1 MDSIKIKITK
11 AEWDLRAKTKFLRID
26 GLVMVDSFDDEVI
39 ADQDENHTAK
49 DKVLTIN
56 ITINQ
61 SGGEKQP
68 QPLPFHF
75 VRMTD
80 GEEPWTH
87 VQATDRS
94 GTSVK
99 YPITKISFA

>member
-1 MDSIKIKITK
+1 MESIKIKIIK

-26 GLVMVDSFDDEVI
+26 GHVMVDSFEDEVI
-39 ADQDENHTAK
+39 AEQDEAYAENEK
-49 DKVLTIN
+49 ILTIN
-56 ITINQ
+56 VTVNE
-61 SGGEKQP
+61 SNGPKQP
-68 QPLPFHF
+68 HPTPFHF

-87 VQATDRS
+87 VQARDHS
-94 GTSVK
+94 GTSVN

>member
-1 MDSIKIKITK
+1 MDSIKINISK
-11 AEWDLRAKTKFLRID
+11 AEWDLRAKTKFLRVD
-26 GLVMVDSFDDEVI
+26 GLVMVNSFDDEVI
-39 ADQDENHTAK
+39 AEQDEVHVENEK
-49 DKVLTIN
+49 ILTIN
-56 ITINQ
+56 ISVNES
-61 SGGEKQP
+61 SGPKQP
-68 QPLPFHF
+68 HPTPFHF

-94 GTSVK
+94 GTSVS

>member
-1 MDSIKIKITK
+1 MGF
-11 AEWDLRAKTKFLRID
+11 ERKTKFLRVN
-26 GLVMVDSFDDEVI
+26 GLVMVNSFDDEVI
-39 ADQDENHTAK
+39 AEQDEEHVDNEK
-49 DKVLTIN
+49 ILTIN
-56 ITINQ
+56 ITINP

-87 VQATDRS
+87 VHATDRS
-94 GTSVK
+94 GTSVN

>member
-1 MDSIKIKITK
+1 MESIKIKITK

-26 GLVMVDSFDDEVI
+26 GLVMVDSFDDEV
-39 ADQDENHTAK
+39 AAEQDEGHVENERILA
-49 DKVLTIN
+49 IN
-56 ITINQ
+56 ITINP

-80 GEEPWTH
+80 GNEPWTH
-87 VQATDRS
+87 VQARDRS
-94 GTSVK
+94 GTSIN

>member
-1 MDSIKIKITK
+1 MESIKIKITK
-11 AEWDLRAKTKFLRID
+11 AEWDLRAKTKFLRVD
-26 GLVMVDSFDDEVI
+26 GLVMVNSFDDEVI
-39 ADQDENHTAK
+39 AEQDEDHVGDEK
-49 DKVLTIN
+49 ILTIH
-56 ITINQ
+56 ITINPG
-61 SGGEKQP
+61 SGEKQP

-87 VQATDRS
+87 VQVTDRS
-94 GTSVK
+94 GTSVS